1 MSSYRLGD
9 FFWGNL
15 HWRERLEIVCTH
27 RDSLAADYF
36 RTHASHSV
44 QPRHRIS
51 SAGDAIAALAASA
64 VRICSNCSLPPD
76 IEASVALHLRVGD
89 VICGSSLAERHRRP
103 LSPNLYASFIPART
117 HVYVF
122 AASHFSA
129 ASSSNGVRCGH
140 STREYVKQILHV
152 SKGTLAPPASADCDL
167 CSMVAA
173 KHFIQGQG
181 CFSAVRALSHS
192 MEPFPHVLAFLSA
205 CARLPFRMLPTAR
218 RLLICADCGVTP
230 DVLSAKHN
238 AAAWDEKWCSGALVQ
253 RESRCGRA
261 QSERDDEE

>member
-1 MSSYRLGD
+1 LEQVVSPWPNDAGMSSYRLGD

-15 HWRERLEIVCTH
+15 HWRDRLELVCTH

-44 QPRHRIS
+44 HPRHRIS

-64 VRICSNCSLPPD
+64 VRSCSNCSLPPD

-103 LSPNLYASFIPART
+103 LSPNLYAPLIPART

-129 ASSSNGVRCGH
+129 ASSTNSVRCGH
-140 STREYVKQILHV
+140 STREYIKQILHV
-152 SKGTLAPPASADCDL
+152 SKGTLAPPASVDCDL

-173 KHFIQGQG
+173 KYFIQGQG
-181 CFSAVRALSHS
+181 CFSAVRAL
-192 MEPFPHVLAFLSA
+192 AFHGAFSA
-205 CARLPFRMLPTAR
+205 CCRLH
-218 RLLICADCGVTP
+218 GV
-230 DVLSAKHN
+230 
-238 AAAWDEKWCSGALVQ
+238 C
-253 RESRCGRA
+253 
-261 QSERDDEE
+261 

>member
-15 HWRERLEIVCTH
+15 HWRERLELVCTH

-51 SAGDAIAALAASA
+51 SASDAIAALAASA

-89 VICGSSLAERHRRP
+89 VTCGSSLAERHRRP
-103 LSPNLYASFIPART
+103 LSPNLYAPFIPART

-181 CFSAVRALSHS
+181 CFSAVRAL
-192 MEPFPHVLAFLSA
+192 AFHGALSA
-205 CARLPFRMLPTAR
+205 CARIPFRMLPTAR

-253 RESRCGRA
+253 REYRCGRA
-261 QSERDDEE
+261 